1 MDRLIL
7 QVLPVADSD
16 AEELADLA
24 GELHA
29 ELLGVD
35 EASFALLT
43 DEASPDG
50 AKGLGTLAG
59 GLLAQFG
66 TLDELRAV
74 VAAVR
79 RWALRTGRT
88 VEVTIGGD
96 MLKVTGVTT
105 QQQEKIIDTW
115 LARHAVGR

>member
-1 MDRLIL
+1 M
-7 QVLPVADSD
+7 
-16 AEELADLA
+16 
-24 GELHA
+24 
-29 ELLGVD
+29 
-35 EASFALLT
+35 
-43 DEASPDG
+43 
-50 AKGLGTLAG
+50 
-59 GLLAQFG
+59 
-66 TLDELRAV
+66 
-74 VAAVR
+74 R

>member
-43 DEASPDG
+43 DEASPTG
-50 AKGLGTLAG
+50 QKGSGPWLAG
-59 GLLAQFG
+59 CWPSSGPWTSCAP
-66 TLDELRAV
+66 
-74 VAAVR
+74 
-79 RWALRTGRT
+79 
-88 VEVTIGGD
+88 
-96 MLKVTGVTT
+96 
-105 QQQEKIIDTW
+105 
-115 LARHAVGR
+115 